1 MESLKF
7 KTNINCGGCV
17 KAVSGFLNEVQG
29 ISNWAVDTQNPD
41 KILSVEGEDLN
52 VDLVL
57 EAVKDAGFEIV
68 ELVDCQ

>member
-29 ISNWAVDTQNPD
+29 ISNWTVDTENLD
-41 KILSVEGEDLN
+41 KILSVEGEELN
-52 VDLVL
+52 VELVL

-68 ELVDCQ
+68 ELVEC